1 MRKSNKY
8 KKKKSGFK
16 VFLLAGLALVLF
28 TAGFGYMYLNSLLN
42 STEKEEISQTDDDL
56 GIGTG
61 TTQEPVKPDE
71 TDKTVFYYE
80 GVKGITNVALFGVDA
95 EQGTAGRSDVIM
107 IVTVDENTK
116 KIKLSSIVRDTYVD
130 IPGKGMDKVTHA
142 YAYGGAQLALKT
154 LNSNFNLDIKDF
166 MAVNFTSLPKL
177 INMVGGVSIK
187 VTNAESGEIPG
198 LTGGGTYNL
207 NGDQALAY
215 SRIRKIDNDFERSR
229 RQRTVM
235 EALLNKMLKRPVST
249 YPGLMKSFLPL
260 VKTNMSG
267 TDMLALGTKVAT
279 QGIRTI
285 EQNRFPQD
293 PYAKGSNIG
302 GTYFYV
308 FEKEQTLT
316 NIGSYIYLDKKI
328 E

>member
-1 MRKSNKY
+1 MMRKSNKY
-8 KKKKSGFK
+8 KKKKIEVK

-42 STEKEEISQTDDDL
+42 STEKEKISQTNDDL
-56 GIGTG
+56 GIGNG
-61 TTQEPVKPDE
+61 EIDS
-71 TDKTVFYYE
+71 DYYYE
-80 GVKGITNVALFGVDA
+80 GVKGITNVALFGIDA

-107 IVTVDENTK
+107 IVTIDENTK

-130 IPGKGMDKVTHA
+130 IPGRKMDKVAHA

-166 MAVNFTSLPKL
+166 MAVNFTSLPKV
-177 INMVGGVSIK
+177 IDMVDGVTIK
-187 VTNAESGEIPG
+187 VTNAESGQIPG
-198 LTGGGTYNL
+198 LTSGGTYNL

-249 YPGLMKSFLPL
+249 YPGLMKNFLPL

-293 PYAKGSNIG
+293 SLAKGSMIG